1 MQKSNQMGMNR
12 TGVDMSPIHSRRML
26 QDLDIMPPGQTD
38 PRELQDLERQYISEA
53 EPVGSVPMPGT
64 LKGVL
69 KTTMEKLSGANPE
82 VLINKL
88 GERLA
93 FERTGTRLYDQLILK
108 FQAHFDSAVSP
119 SFSLEELRDFRQD
132 EADHFRLVK
141 RAMEQLGADPT
152 AMTPDADVIGVAS
165 QGLMQVLC
173 DPRSSLTQCLEAI
186 LTAELSDNAGWVLLI
201 TLCNE
206 MKLDDLASE
215 FEEAL
220 SQEQYHL
227 MRINEW
233 HNQMVLM
240 EAGVTA

>member
-12 TGVDMSPIHSRRML
+12 TGIDMSPIHSRQML
-26 QDLDIMPPGQTD
+26 QDLDIMPPGQID
-38 PRELQDLERQYISEA
+38 RHELQDLERQYISEA

-108 FQAHFDSAVSP
+108 FQAHLDSSVSP

-141 RAMEQLGADPT
+141 QAMEQLGADPT

-165 QGLMQVLC
+165 QGLMQVLS

-233 HNQMVLM
+233 HNHMVLM
-240 EAGVTA
+240 EAGVTS

>member
-26 QDLDIMPPGQTD
+26 QDLDVMPPGQTD
-38 PRELQDLERQYISEA
+38 QRELQDLERQYISEA
-53 EPVGSVPMPGT
+53 DPVGSVPMPGT

-108 FQAHFDSAVSP
+108 FQAHFDSTVSP

-132 EADHFRLVK
+132 EADHFLMVK

-152 AMTPDADVIGVAS
+152 AMTPDADVSGVAS
-165 QGLMQVLC
+165 QGLMHVLS

-233 HNQMVLM
+233 HNQMVMM
-240 EAGVTA
+240 EAGVAS